1 MWDRETGKIYANI
14 EAEADFNDLC
24 HYKDS
29 GLFFMT
35 NDQPKIQV
43 EFRFFAKGEGG
54 GVMQPSRNQCING
67 T

>member
-43 EFRFFAKGEGG
+43 ELAVFLL
-54 GVMQPSRNQCING
+54 N
-67 T
+67 

>member
-43 EFRFFAKGEGG
+43 ELVVSLLNKKKN
-54 GVMQPSRNQCING
+54 V
-67 T
+67 